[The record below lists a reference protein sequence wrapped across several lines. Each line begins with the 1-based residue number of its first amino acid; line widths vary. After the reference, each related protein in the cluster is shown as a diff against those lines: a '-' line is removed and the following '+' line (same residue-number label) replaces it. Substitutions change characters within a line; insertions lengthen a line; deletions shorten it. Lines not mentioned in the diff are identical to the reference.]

1 LAALFDCY
9 WERLADFAF
18 KRIRSLEDTE
28 EIVQDV
34 FIKLFERRAAL
45 EVHTSLEAYLF
56 TAVRYRVYNKI
67 RDRIQIRK
75 MHHAVSGVDESYAL
89 SEHLLEYK
97 EMEHHIRQAVER
109 LPEQCRKVFILRR
122 EYQLSNRRI
131 AERLNLSVNTVEKHM
146 GKALRLL
153 KEELSKQDIAI
164 ALLLLILL

>member
-1 LAALFDCY
+1 MAALFDCY

-18 KRIRSLEDTE
+18 KRTRSLEDTE

-75 MHHAVSGVDESYAL
+75 MHQAVANVDESHAL

-97 EMEHHIRQAVER
+97 EMERHIRQAIER

-131 AERLNLSVNTVEKHM
+131 AERLNLSINTVEKHM

-164 ALLLLILL
+164 ALLLLISL